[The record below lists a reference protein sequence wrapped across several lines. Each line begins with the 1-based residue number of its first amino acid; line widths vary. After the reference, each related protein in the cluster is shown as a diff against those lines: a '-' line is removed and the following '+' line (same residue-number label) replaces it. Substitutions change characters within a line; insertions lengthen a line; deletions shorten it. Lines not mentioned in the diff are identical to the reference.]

1 MKHVPA
7 IAGRELRALF
17 ASPVAYAV
25 LVLFAVLGGFF
36 FLSGV
41 LQFVE
46 FVSQLQML
54 QMNERL
60 GELNLNDHVV
70 APFYQ
75 VMSIV
80 LLILIPAVTMGL
92 FAAEKTNGTE
102 ELLLTSPLTIGELV
116 VGKYVA
122 AAGFV
127 LILVA
132 MLGLFPGL
140 LFLFGDPE
148 LGRTAVGLFGL
159 LLLGWAYAAI
169 GAFASSVTRSQL
181 IAFFLSLALLLVLLL
196 IGFVAERGLG
206 AGTGVDLLRYLSTAE
221 HFETIVMGLLDTADV
236 AYFAVMVAIF
246 LVLAKA
252 AVESVRWR

>member
-1 MKHVPA
+1 VKHVTA
-7 IAGRELRALF
+7 IAGRELRSLF

-54 QMNERL
+54 QMNDRL
-60 GELNLNDHVV
+60 SQLNLNDHVV
-70 APFYQ
+70 APFFQ

-92 FAAEKTNGTE
+92 FASEKTNGTE

-116 VGKYVA
+116 VGKYLA

-127 LILVA
+127 LLLVI

-148 LGRTAVGLFGL
+148 IGRTAAGLLGL

-206 AGTGVDLLRYLSTAE
+206 TGLGVDLLRYLSTAE
-221 HFETIVMGLLDTADV
+221 HFETIVMGLVDTRDI

-246 LVLAKA
+246 LVLAKS